1 MMRRRQILQLRAAG
15 VLPPIDSHL
24 RAAWELA
31 RAQRLSAEIAA
42 QDASWVP
49 PAVAETVAADP
60 VEPIW
65 PKNSDKTC
73 PHCGRVIL
81 RGWLDWHV
89 KACPERPRPA
99 T

>member
-1 MMRRRQILQLRAAG
+1 MRRRQILQLRRAG
-15 VLPPIDSHL
+15 LIPPVEAHL
-24 RAAWELA
+24 RAAWERA
-31 RAQRLSAEIAA
+31 RAQQLSPGIDAH
-42 QDASWVP
+42 DASWVP

-81 RGWLDWHV
+81 RGRLDWHV
-89 KACPERPRPA
+89 KGCSERPRPA